1 MFLAVFWVIFLLK
14 HLSIVKLKSLEA
26 DLDRTVNTPCFTDKA
41 WHSLET
47 GGDHARLSL
56 SDKLHWHSVLDYED
70 KYDPAHVKRQKSDT
84 WYSIVNKS
92 KAQPTFDTF
101 IIMNLSDIQWREWLS
116 LQLGE
121 VRQEAQCENHFDGPQ
136 KLLTHTLKKTHTHTH
151 ATAHNHNHTYSVCV
165 GACEKRL
172 PPPLREHRK
181 LETIQRLHAGFSS
194 KLFPPQQPAC
204 EQAQHPIRPTTYP
217 LG

>member
-14 HLSIVKLKSLEA
+14 YLSIVKLKSLEA

-56 SDKLHWHSVLDYED
+56 SDKLHWHSLLDYED

-116 LQLGE
+116 LQLEE
-121 VRQEAQCENHFDGPQ
+121 VRQGSSVWKPFWRAT
-136 KLLTHTLKKTHTHTH
+136 KTTHTHWRRHTRIQLRQHTTTTTH
-151 ATAHNHNHTYSVCV
+151 TVNV
-165 GACEKRL
+165 
-172 PPPLREHRK
+172 
-181 LETIQRLHAGFSS
+181 
-194 KLFPPQQPAC
+194 
-204 EQAQHPIRPTTYP
+204 
-217 LG
+217 